1 MRMKKIKEMQRLK
14 NNGKKIILMLSVKT
28 NATERMMKIMRN
40 ILKRKVNLREKERK
54 Y

>member
-1 MRMKKIKEMQRLK
+1 MKKIKEMQRSK
-14 NNGKKIILMLSVKT
+14 NNGKKKNILMLSVKT